1 MSDLRLAPTSRYFR
15 SGGPDD
21 YVVLDRGRVIGRV
34 MLNPQAPYRHPW
46 FWTITAV
53 EFPSSVYN
61 KGYSETREQ
70 ALADFK
76 ARWSST
82 EPEPSAS

>member
-1 MSDLRLAPTSRYFR
+1 MSTLTLATTSRYFR

-21 YVVLDRGRVIGRV
+21 YVVLDHGRVIGRV
-34 MLNPQAPYRHPW
+34 MLHPRAPYRHPW
-46 FWTITAV
+46 FWITAV
-53 EFPSSVYN
+53 EFPSVYS

-76 ARWSST
+76 ARWLNH
-82 EPEPSAS
+82 